1 MFNYYHV
8 LFIMAKEISQ
18 EGSGKLSICY
28 LSSMK
33 GQYVLFM
40 GALAVLGLG
49 TVFFGYKTT
58 CFV

>member
-1 MFNYYHV
+1 
-8 LFIMAKEISQ
+8 MAKEISQ

>member
-1 MFNYYHV
+1 
-8 LFIMAKEISQ
+8 MAKEISQ
-18 EGSGKLSICY
+18 EGSGKLSIWH